1 MEIKNFCKSSCLFD
15 DFSDLMTLVGIPAV
29 DPVLKRAQFNQK
41 INNLTQ
47 VKVLSQLSLL
57 NLSSL
62 LPPSPLPHSLLIPSS
77 LHPSLPPH
85 PTLSSTLPNSPISSS
100 LWPHTV

>member
-1 MEIKNFCKSSCLFD
+1 
-15 DFSDLMTLVGIPAV
+15 MTLVGIPAV

-57 NLSSL
+57 NLSSVMNMN
-62 LPPSPLPHSLLIPSS
+62 IY
-77 LHPSLPPH
+77 
-85 PTLSSTLPNSPISSS
+85 
-100 LWPHTV
+100 V